1 MDWFPRHGE
10 VSDGFRGLSALCRR
24 GGVWEPVDLLSV
36 ACRGGSTAALE
47 ASGLLAGVPWWLR
60 RDELDPMGPLM
71 APYGMSLER
80 ADTRFGTVDYP
91 ELLRT
96 PASAFA
102 HRRLSRAEQRAG
114 RC

>member
-1 MDWFPRHGE
+1 MKAR
-10 VSDGFRGLSALCRR
+10 
-24 GGVWEPVDLLSV
+24 
-36 ACRGGSTAALE
+36 ALE

-80 ADTRFGTVDYP
+80 ATTRFGTVDYP